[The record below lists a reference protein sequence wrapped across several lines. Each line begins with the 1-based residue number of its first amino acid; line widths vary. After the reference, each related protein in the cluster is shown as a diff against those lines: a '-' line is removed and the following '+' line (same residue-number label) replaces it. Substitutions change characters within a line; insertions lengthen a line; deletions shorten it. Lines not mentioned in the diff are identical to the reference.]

1 MWLERIPT
9 SISHG
14 MNDMERKNYG
24 HSKSSQHAISDY
36 FIRIFLRGLKMSS
49 SQPLYH
55 ANEAMFSI
63 QVGTCASG

>member
-14 MNDMERKNYG
+14 MNDMERKSYG

-36 FIRIFLRGLKMSS
+36 FTRIF
-49 SQPLYH
+49 
-55 ANEAMFSI
+55 
-63 QVGTCASG
+63 